1 MATPTLPDREN
12 LSLESLRDALERNDL
27 AESLALAGD
36 YIDHL
41 HRGGAQSSNYDTLV
55 ELHSKFM
62 RTADYAARV
71 QDFVSECGMV
81 EIWDGHGGE
90 D

>member
-27 AESLALAGD
+27 AEALALAVD
-36 YIDHL
+36 YIDNL
-41 HRGGAQSSNYDTLV
+41 HSGGEQSSEWNAD
-55 ELHSKFM
+55 LHATAM
-62 RTADYAARV
+62 RTADYAAKV

-81 EIWDGHGGE
+81 EIWDGHGEE